1 MTDLSKMIIVT
12 RKNSSSKAKL
22 VMATLTED
30 DLKAK
35 GKVELQAL
43 ALQVGLKKV
52 QFSIGGHCVGKST
65 PRRLR

>member
-52 QFSIGGHCVGKST
+52 
-65 PRRLR
+65 R